1 MIKLVVMGKL
11 GRDPEL
17 KYTAGGV
24 AVVNFSVACDNGKD
38 ADGNPKPPTWIEV
51 SAWGK
56 RAEFVNKYF
65 NKGDGIYVEG
75 SPKAESWL
83 GDDGVRRE
91 QLKVTAMRVEFAGKV
106 RPVEDSD

>member
-1 MIKLVVMGKL
+1 MLKIELIGKL

-17 KYTAGGV
+17 NYRPNGD
-24 AVVNFSVACDNGKD
+24 AVVNFPVACNNGKD
-38 ADGNPKPPTWIEV
+38 ADGNPKPPEWIDV
-51 SAWGK
+51 SAWGP
-56 RAEFVNKYF
+56 RAELINKSF

-75 SPKAESWL
+75 SPKAESWV

-91 QLKVTAMRVEFAGKV
+91 KLKVTAFRVESAGKA

>member
-1 MIKLVVMGKL
+1 MLKIELIGKL

-17 KYTAGGV
+17 NYRPNGN
-24 AVVNFSVACDNGKD
+24 AVVNFPVACNNGKD
-38 ADGNPKPPTWIEV
+38 DDGNPIQPTWIDV
-51 SAWGK
+51 SAWK
-56 RAEFVNKYF
+56 NRAEFVNKHF

-75 SPKAESWL
+75 LPKAESWV

-91 QLKVTAMRVEFAGKV
+91 QLKVTATRVEFAGKA